1 MLFILGVFLIS
12 VGIYLSTYTTVAMID
27 TTFNYGFGNI
37 TFPVATQIQPYLP
50 IGIVTIL
57 SGVAF
62 IGIGLYETQKKPRQ
76 PIVPSPPPSEW
87 LGWGLDFF
95 ARALSK
101 QFLTLEYHLSF
112 NL

>member
-1 MLFILGVFLIS
+1 MRINKTLSYMLFILGVFLIS

-76 PIVPSPPPSEW
+76 PIVPSPPPPN
-87 LGWGLDFF
+87 GWVG
-95 ARALSK
+95 A
-101 QFLTLEYHLSF
+101 
-112 NL
+112 